1 LVPVFILFSSVEAIA
16 TADSNKKRKISFEP
30 STMATVAPLDMNVN
44 DISNEIQESV
54 NQVLSF
60 SKMNS
65 SHDLMIMDTSF
76 SSLSS
81 GHDFISDYQ
90 STSGSEANIS
100 RLSHSSQ
107 NSLSLSKEEDEPERE
122 ERKID
127 EVITE
132 LEENSSVPTEQHEQ
146 QQGQPVESISEEV
159 PPVCAS
165 LRSFSTDST
174 IPEDGEDNEIIV
186 NNNLINKRR
195 KLCDNRRKSISVLK
209 RVNNN
214 IHPEMM
220 MNSSERETVVS
231 EQSTVVA
238 NEDIFVDDIMLTLEP
253 PKISEEPD
261 MQPNNPKKRRA
272 SNLPVP
278 TLSIQ
283 TRAMRR
289 QSLSAIATSLDQI
302 TSNLPATPTLTSL
315 SMPVINEIQKE
326 NKSSN
331 NNHKVTV
338 NQEPITVSGIASSS
352 NTNDENTVVREEKKT
367 PANKRGKIPLAPSNQ
382 QNISTPAIT
391 VDLMNKP
398 KGSSNG
404 KKTATKNSS
413 PFNNSS
419 NKENDES
426 IDLFADINI
435 DWLSGGD
442 QQLQPSVKKNTTKNH
457 IKPTAKKYQEI
468 QNAIDFTNIQV
479 VDENNPNNT
488 HVHPPSPTRKETRRM
503 SISNRRTSLA
513 KVNAMLDSVT
523 SLLVEPVTSSVSS
536 VSASAA
542 RLTTRSM
549 R

>member
-1 LVPVFILFSSVEAIA
+1 
-16 TADSNKKRKISFEP
+16 
-30 STMATVAPLDMNVN
+30 MNVN

-65 SHDLMIMDTSF
+65 SQEMMIMDTSF

-107 NSLSLSKEEDEPERE
+107 NSLSLSKEEDEQERE
-122 ERKID
+122 ERRTD
-127 EVITE
+127 EIITE
-132 LEENSSVPTEQHEQ
+132 LEENSNVPVAEQREQ
-146 QQGQPVESISEEV
+146 QQPQPVESFSEELA
-159 PPVCAS
+159 PVCAT

-195 KLCDNRRKSISVLK
+195 KLSDNRRKSISVLK

-220 MNSSERETVVS
+220 MNSSERETGVP
-231 EQSTVVA
+231 EQSTVTPATA
-238 NEDIFVDDIMLTLEP
+238 NDDIFVDDIMLTLEP
-253 PKISEEPD
+253 PKISDEPD

-302 TSNLPATPTLTSL
+302 TSNLPPTPTLTSL
-315 SMPVINEIQKE
+315 SMPVIKETQKE
-326 NKSSN
+326 AKGS
-331 NNHKVTV
+331 NNHKITG

-352 NTNDENTVVREEKKT
+352 SSNTNDENAVVHTEKKT

-391 VDLMNKP
+391 VDLLNKP

-404 KKTATKNSS
+404 KKSATKNSS
-413 PFNNSS
+413 PFS
-419 NKENDES
+419 NNDEN

-442 QQLQPSVKKNTTKNH
+442 QQPSVKKNTTKS
-457 IKPTAKKYQEI
+457 IKPVAKKYQEI

-479 VDENNPNNT
+479 VDENNPNSV

-523 SLLVEPVTSSVSS
+523 SLLVEPVTSSVSA